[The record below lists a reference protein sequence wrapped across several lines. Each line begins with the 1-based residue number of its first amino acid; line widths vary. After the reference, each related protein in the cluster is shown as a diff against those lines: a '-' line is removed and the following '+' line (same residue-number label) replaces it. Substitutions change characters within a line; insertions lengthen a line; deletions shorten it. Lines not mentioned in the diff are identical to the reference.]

1 MAKHKTA
8 QGKMIDMDA
17 LRAKNEHVRAV
28 GNMRVNARGDIIDAY
43 GKVIND
49 STKRVNEHYMRAA
62 LAAKQESLIPNRSTQ
77 SVPPPPATPQISNAK
92 MEVAKPDVAER
103 DEFTRDELDFD
114 QEDLDFVRD
123 DVKPTK
129 SKSSKKID

>member
-1 MAKHKTA
+1 MTKRRTA

-28 GNMRVNARGDIIDAY
+28 GNMHVNARGDIIDAH

-49 STKRVNEHYMRAA
+49 STKRVNEHYMKAA
-62 LAAKQESLIPNRSTQ
+62 LATKQQSLIPNRSTQ
-77 SVPPPPATPQISNAK
+77 SAPLPPATPQVTNAK
-92 MEVAKPDVAER
+92 MEVAKPDVAKR

-123 DVKPTK
+123 DVKPAK
-129 SKSSKKID
+129 SKSSKKD

>member
-1 MAKHKTA
+1 VTKRRTA

-49 STKRVNEHYMRAA
+49 STKRVNEHYMKAA
-62 LAAKQESLIPNRSTQ
+62 IATKQQNLIPNRQPQKTASTNPIQ
-77 SVPPPPATPQISNAK
+77 TTK
-92 MEVAKPDVAER
+92 MEAIKPDVVQEIN
-103 DEFTRDELDFD
+103 EFTRDELDFD

-123 DVKPTK
+123 DKKSIK
-129 SKSSKKID
+129 SKSSKKD